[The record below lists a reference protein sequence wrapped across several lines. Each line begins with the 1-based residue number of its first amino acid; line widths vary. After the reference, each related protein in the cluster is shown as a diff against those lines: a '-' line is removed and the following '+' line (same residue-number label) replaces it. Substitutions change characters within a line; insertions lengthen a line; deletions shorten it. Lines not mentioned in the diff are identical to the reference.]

1 MTHKVDNNGKLL
13 RSGCWILAAIVFG
26 LVSRSEFDS
35 LRFRLERDEGEY
47 AYAGQLILQGIPPYK
62 LAYNMKFPGTYAA
75 YAVIMSIFGQT
86 ITGIHLGLL
95 LVNAATIVL
104 IFFLGRQLVNSTLGL
119 AAAMSYAVLSVSPS
133 VLGLA
138 SHATNFVMLPVLGGT
153 LMILK
158 LSEQDRHVSRR
169 LFTSGLLFGI
179 GLLMKQPALFFVLF
193 GATYLLQKDLRQRLT
208 LKRILLRNLIFWI
221 AAITPFGIT
230 CLILWHAG
238 ILDKFWFWT
247 VSYASQYG
255 NFVIG
260 EISSGRWPL
269 SRVAQVSVGSITGA
283 IGAGWML
290 WALAGLGLI
299 VGLWDRKSRA
309 STGFL
314 FGLLAFSALAVC
326 QGLYF
331 RPHYFIMILP
341 AVSLLVGVAMSKLS
355 DLLTGH
361 TTVVRFIPLF
371 LLAAALSLPMLGDK
385 RIFFEVS
392 PADACRIIY
401 PENPFAES
409 VRIGDYLRQHT
420 GPDDTIAVLGSEPQI
435 YFYSHRH
442 SATGYIYTYG
452 LMEPQKYAQQMQ
464 QEMIREIE
472 RTSPKYLVSVVI
484 FYSWLWRPE
493 SDQSILT
500 WANEYTAQ
508 NYTVAG
514 FVNMVAPDKTDYYFD
529 GVPQTV
535 PQLGKYILI
544 YQRKS

>member
-1 MTHKVDNNGKLL
+1 
-13 RSGCWILAAIVFG
+13 
-26 LVSRSEFDS
+26 
-35 LRFRLERDEGEY
+35 
-47 AYAGQLILQGIPPYK
+47 
-62 LAYNMKFPGTYAA
+62 
-75 YAVIMSIFGQT
+75 
-86 ITGIHLGLL
+86 
-95 LVNAATIVL
+95 
-104 IFFLGRQLVNSTLGL
+104 
-119 AAAMSYAVLSVSPS
+119 
-133 VLGLA
+133 
-138 SHATNFVMLPVLGGT
+138 
-153 LMILK
+153 
-158 LSEQDRHVSRR
+158 
-169 LFTSGLLFGI
+169 
-179 GLLMKQPALFFVLF
+179 
-193 GATYLLQKDLRQRLT
+193 
-208 LKRILLRNLIFWI
+208 
-221 AAITPFGIT
+221 
-230 CLILWHAG
+230 
-238 ILDKFWFWT
+238 
-247 VSYASQYG
+247 
-255 NFVIG
+255 
-260 EISSGRWPL
+260 
-269 SRVAQVSVGSITGA
+269 
-283 IGAGWML
+283 ML

-299 VGLWDRKSRA
+299 VGFLDRKSRA

-361 TTVVRFIPLF
+361 MTVVRFIPPF

-420 GPDDTIAVLGSEPQI
+420 SPDDTIAVLGSEPQI

-529 GVPQTV
+529 DVPQTV

-544 YQRKS
+544 YQKKS